1 MIRCF
6 TICVLQHS
14 INVRDYGMPTAMF
27 LKEEGKYQYSF
38 QEPEELSLCNFLL
51 WRLKSPTA
59 DLKVASSLKLPWS
72 LWLLWAIGQI
82 YGSELIQHSYTPHG
96 IRYLVMWYVLSLQD
110 PGGQALCLSLIYVP
124 YKTAACLII
133 VKAPKHW
140 GGREQSLKKKK
151 KAKMASRQTRC
162 SELRTVYLV
171 IRSSFASIFWGRKP
185 KCGAD
190 INICQESSGSGVVWI
205 VEDEA
210 PTPRRVRPPGR
221 NLSTSSHHTLAWG
234 LPKYVFTGCRH
245 QRNPRPSRWPGLP
258 SEADTEDQTRSPGS
272 LDPVSLSSF

>member
-151 KAKMASRQTRC
+151 KQKWHPDRQDVLSLEQFTWLLDHPLHPY
-162 SELRTVYLV
+162 SEAENLNVVQTL
-171 IRSSFASIFWGRKP
+171 IF
-185 KCGAD
+185 
-190 INICQESSGSGVVWI
+190 V
-205 VEDEA
+205 
-210 PTPRRVRPPGR
+210 
-221 NLSTSSHHTLAWG
+221 
-234 LPKYVFTGCRH
+234 
-245 QRNPRPSRWPGLP
+245 RNPLALGL
-258 SEADTEDQTRSPGS
+258 SG
-272 LDPVSLSSF
+272 